1 MVNFKSKN
9 ILSML
14 ISVISMLC
22 LMCGIEVSA
31 EEYQG
36 KIFDD
41 YNVLT
46 EQQIHD
52 LNSILNENAQTLQIN
67 IGAVITDQTDR
78 DNAIDFTDIYLENV
92 FGKNSNSI
100 LYLINTYDD
109 YDYIS
114 TSGTAIQYYSDDTIS
129 YILQCTSGMY
139 LLEDNMDYYGAISEF
154 ADLTISEQHQQ
165 GGKFSVLLL
174 IISII
179 VGLVASIIICFKIS
193 DKYNNKVQ
201 TSADIYAK
209 SNDGNINFTNREDI
223 FIRTY
228 TTKEAIPHDDDTS
241 STHTSSSGGTHGGGG
256 FQR

>member
-1 MVNFKSKN
+1 MVSSKRKN

-14 ISVISMLC
+14 ISVIGMLC

-41 YNVLT
+41 YNVFT
-46 EQQIHD
+46 EQQIQE
-52 LNSILNENAQTLQIN
+52 LNSILDENAQTLQIN
-67 IGAVITDQTDR
+67 IGVVITDQTDR
-78 DNAIDFTDIYLENV
+78 DNAMDFTDIYLENV
-92 FGKNSNSI
+92 FGKNSNSVM
-100 LYLINTYDD
+100 YLINTYDD
-109 YDYIS
+109 YDYLS
-114 TSGTAIQYYSDDTIS
+114 TSGTAIKYYSDDTIN
-129 YILQCTSGMY
+129 YILQSTSGTY
-139 LLEDNMDYYGAISEF
+139 LSEDNMDYYGAISKF
-154 ADLTISEQHQQ
+154 ADLTVSEQHQQ
-165 GGKFSVLLL
+165 GGKFSVILL
-174 IISII
+174 IVSII
-179 VGLVASIIICFKIS
+179 VGLFGSIMIAFEIS
-193 DKYNNKVQ
+193 DKYENKVS

-228 TTKEAIPHDDDTS
+228 TTKEAIPDDNDTS